1 MLFAAVTYSPFA
13 SDTAVSRVPV
23 LIKAFLS
30 VTVFNHAVI
39 LVFTAVIDF
48 PAPRLAVPTAVFKA
62 SLEFFNKSN

>member
-48 PAPRLAVPTAVFKA
+48 PAPSAVPTAVFKA